1 VLLATSSE
9 AGLAKAI
16 SNSQAAGLIV
26 VMFRH
31 VVVLALERLAGRVLA
46 LALDGAN
53 AGSALDD
60 IAEVILGDVSLLL
73 SGKVSHDGGQRG

>member
-16 SNSQAAGLIV
+16 CNSQAAGLIV

-31 VVVLALERLAGRVLA
+31 VVVLALERFAGRVLA

>member
-9 AGLAKAI
+9 TGLAKAI
-16 SNSQAAGLIV
+16 GNSQAAGLIV

-31 VVVLALERLAGRVLA
+31 VIVLALERFAGRVLA
-46 LALDGAN
+46 LALDGTN

-60 IAEVILGDVSLLL
+60 IAEVILGDVSLPL